1 MAIQDVVG
9 GFLLMNH
16 AMMTTCLPLAM
27 YSENVEEVS
36 PEQLAEGFEQ
46 LGLTVHRIV
55 DPLPHD
61 RLNIGDELGLSPS
74 WVIGHLALLFRSV
87 PESLGEPV
95 AGELPSGFAGVFGPG
110 RDGTA
115 VHEEPASLI
124 RLFDRHLEMVSTLLK
139 RANPRLLSE
148 PPPRDDFGLLVLTP
162 HDSLGGHAAAAL
174 RYAGVYVVELAMLC
188 AMS

>member
-1 MAIQDVVG
+1 
-9 GFLLMNH
+9 MNH
-16 AMMTTCLPLAM
+16 AMKTNGLPLAV
-27 YSENVEEVS
+27 YSETVEAAS

-61 RLNIGDELGLSPS
+61 RLNIGDQSGLSPS

-87 PESLGEPV
+87 LESLGEP
-95 AGELPSGFAGVFGPG
+95 ATEELPPGFTGDFGPG

-124 RLFDRHLEMVSTLLK
+124 RLFDRHLEMVSAFLK
-139 RANPRLLSE
+139 CAYSWPLSE
-148 PPPRDDFGLLVLTP
+148 PPHRDDFGLMVLTP
-162 HDSLGGHAAAAL
+162 HDSLGSHAAAAL

-188 AMS
+188 EMS